1 MKGIYFSAFRNQS
14 EMFGIAWHHLCIK
27 VCINW
32 VQQNV
37 SYPPISSL
45 ASYPG
50 LLTSGCST
58 ASDKRWGEK
67 ARVRGHKQPGTGL
80 AVTNTMADYDEVYS
94 CFLEKKSIPQEIHS
108 FSYAPTSCSHSS
120 QTSNSHDQIQS
131 WEVKKYY
138 KAFHRKSIH
147 SATHPQAVVIAHKLQ
162 TVMVR
167 YNLGR

>member
-50 LLTSGCST
+50 LPTSGCST

-94 CFLEKKSIPQEIHS
+94 CFLEKKAFHRKIHS
-108 FSYAPTSCSHSS
+108 FSYAPTSCS
-120 QTSNSHDQIQS
+120 QLTNFKQS
-131 WEVKKYY
+131 WSDTILGGKKYY